1 MRHNQKGR
9 KLGRTASHRK
19 ATMSAL
25 ATALLKHKKVRTTV
39 AKAKE
44 TRLFVEPLITRA
56 KRAHLLSGDEKQ
68 VAAARIHAR
77 RMVGRYIKDDEVLK
91 ALFTEIAPKVA
102 ERPGGYTRV
111 VKLGRR
117 QGDAAEIAIIE
128 LVDWN
133 VAVSQKPKISKPRPT
148 RRKKGP
154 SVALT
159 AEAAA
164 AMGVTTAEVTEA
176 PVASQIITE
185 TAAEE
190 EA

>member
-25 ATALLKHKKVRTTV
+25 STALLKHKKVRTTL

-44 TRLFVEPLITRA
+44 TRLYVEPLITRA
-56 KRAHLLSGDEKQ
+56 KRAHLLTGDEK
-68 VAAARIHAR
+68 AITAARIHAR
-77 RMVGRYIKDDEVLK
+77 RMVGRYIKDNDVLK
-91 ALFTEIAPKVA
+91 ELFTEIAPKVA
-102 ERPGGYTRV
+102 DRPGGYTRV

-133 VAVSQKPKISKPRPT
+133 SGATPKAKISKPRPT
-148 RRKKGP
+148 RRKAAPAAGKK
-154 SVALT
+154 T
-159 AEAAA
+159 EAAVA
-164 AMGVTTAEVTEA
+164 AKATEVVEEA
-176 PVASQIITE
+176 PVVE
-185 TAAEE
+185 TAEE
-190 EA
+190 SSEEKA